1 MLDCECLLLTRSLRG
16 QGPVS
21 FIFVSSVFCMVASPL
36 QGLLSILPLGVG
48 LYYKPGGWDTQV
60 KSLPHPYFT
69 TEETGSEKYSDLLQQ
84 EEQTVTRLQATC
96 VSAFLV
102 TVRWGGDLHYAAPWV
117 LAAAQGFGGH
127 LSNHMSEL
135 GKGKMLV

>member
-1 MLDCECLLLTRSLRG
+1 MIT
-16 QGPVS
+16 
-21 FIFVSSVFCMVASPL
+21 
-36 QGLLSILPLGVG
+36 
-48 LYYKPGGWDTQV
+48 
-60 KSLPHPYFT
+60 PHPHFA

-96 VSAFLV
+96 VSAFLA
-102 TVRWGGDLHYAAPWV
+102 TAPWGGDPHYRAPRI

-135 GKGKMLV
+135 GKGKILVWGGVEWGVVGVWVDGGGRAGVGVGG